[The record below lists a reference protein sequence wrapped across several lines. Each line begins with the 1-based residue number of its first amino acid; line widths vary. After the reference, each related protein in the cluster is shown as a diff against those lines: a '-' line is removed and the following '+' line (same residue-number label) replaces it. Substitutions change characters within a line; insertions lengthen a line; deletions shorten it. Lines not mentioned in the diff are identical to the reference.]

1 MFRSPQHDR
10 RKDDFPLQR
19 ISLHRLDDSEIVP
32 DARGTEP
39 HIQIGE
45 ADPEQTHPRPKHVA
59 AIQTTH
65 ASVGAITPW
74 RFCELIAKSS
84 DKMSQEV
91 TPDCV
96 AAQQINVDGQY
107 KSTNADPE

>member
-1 MFRSPQHDR
+1 MFRSPQHGR

-19 ISLHRLDDSEIVP
+19 TSLHPLNDSEIVP
-32 DARGTEP
+32 DAHGTET
-39 HIQIGE
+39 HIKIGE

-59 AIQTTH
+59 AIQTTY
-65 ASVGAITPW
+65 ASVGAIAAW

-84 DKMSQEV
+84 DKMSQGV
-91 TPDCV
+91 ASDCV

-107 KSTNADPE
+107 K

>member
-1 MFRSPQHDR
+1 MFRSPQHGR

-19 ISLHRLDDSEIVP
+19 TSLHPLNDSKIVP
-32 DARGTEP
+32 DAHGTEP

-45 ADPEQTHPRPKHVA
+45 ADPEQTHPRPEHVA

-65 ASVGAITPW
+65 ASIGAIAGW

-84 DKMSQEV
+84 DQVSQGMA
-91 TPDCV
+91 PDCV
-96 AAQQINVDGQY
+96 AAEQNNIDRKHY
-107 KSTNADPE
+107 RTDADAE